1 MWQCKNAVC
10 ERVKRERDP
19 QKQNLHLSLS
29 RCILLCTGPQI
40 WPQPIDYIPLSE
52 TIVSLATK
60 KMEYKFQN
68 IPSEAVNQHL
78 AEAFRLFLAELSKLE
93 RVDMQNKKNITKD
106 FDVKKLT
113 ILINVETDPD
123 PRIRL
128 NTDETY
134 YLKIETLTKKVKVS
148 ITSISFCGVRHGLE
162 TLSQLML
169 LDQSTG
175 YLITLS
181 SLHIKDSPTYKYRGI
196 MLDTGRNYLPVK
208 DLVRTVDAMSSCK
221 LNTLHWRVSDAA
233 SFPLFLPGL
242 ENLARYGAYDSSMVY
257 TEEDVKKVVSRA
269 AVRGIRIVMEVA
281 IPGPVGRAWSWSEEA
296 ICPKK
301 IDNATCGNENCIYL
315 RMSGQVFNY
324 LKKIYSYI
332 IAITGVDDVF
342 HLSDGVFSLSN
353 CHYLLNSRR
362 YFLDKALDVLRSANK
377 GKHYTHY
384 IFYCRYMCM
393 FL

>member
-1 MWQCKNAVC
+1 MWQCKNDVC
-10 ERVKRERDP
+10 ERVKRQRGSR
-19 QKQNLHLSLS
+19 KQNLHLSLS

-40 WPQPIDYIPLSE
+40 WPQPIAYTSFSK
-52 TIVSLATK
+52 TIVGLATNR
-60 KMEYKFQN
+60 MEYKFQN

-78 AEAFRLFLAELSKLE
+78 GEAFKLFLAELARLE
-93 RVDMQNKKNITKD
+93 RVDMQNRKNFTKD

-113 ILINVETDPD
+113 ILINVESDPD

-128 NTDETY
+128 NTDEAY

-148 ITSISFCGVRHGLE
+148 ITSTSFCGVRHGLE

-208 DLVRTVDAMSSCK
+208 DLVRTVDAMASCK

-233 SFPLFLPGL
+233 SFPLLLPGL
-242 ENLARYGAYDSSMVY
+242 ENLVRYGAYDSSMIY
-257 TEEDVKKVVSRA
+257 TEEDVKRVVDRA
-269 AVRGIRIVMEVA
+269 AVRGIRVVMEVA
-281 IPGPVGRAWSWSEEA
+281 MPGPVGRAWSWSEEA

-301 IDNATCGNENCIYL
+301 INNETCGKENCIRL
-315 RMSGQVFNY
+315 RLSKKMFSY

-332 IAITGVDDVF
+332 IEMTGVDDVF
-342 HLSDGVFSLSN
+342 HLSDGMFSLSN
-353 CHYLLNSRR
+353 CNHFLHSREH
-362 YFLDKALDVLRSANK
+362 FLDKALDVLKTANK
-377 GKHYTHY
+377 GKVVSSGL
-384 IFYCRYMCM
+384 I
-393 FL
+393 